1 MKTDLEPWKTNLEPW
16 KNTKTDLESWKTKL
30 NLPNKTYQ
38 SKPTNQI
45 KLTKLNILSQ
55 GNHESKRSP
64 TLDCVVPLAMF
75 LELLVLAR
83 KPEGKIEKE
92 RHGVEICTKDAHNG
106 PSLHLL
112 RPLWVSLG
120 ADPLQV
126 FTNLAYIK
134 SHIPLWK
141 LLIKLKW
148 STYYYLLFLTL

>member
-1 MKTDLEPWKTNLEPW
+1 MKNQPGTMKNHKKPTWNHENQTKPTKQNL
-16 KNTKTDLESWKTKL
+16 
-30 NLPNKTYQ
+30 
-38 SKPTNQI
+38 PTNQI

-64 TLDCVVPLAMF
+64 TLDCVVPLRSAMF

-83 KPEGKIEKE
+83 KPERKVEKE
-92 RHGVEICTKDAHNG
+92 RHGVEICAEDAHNG

-134 SHIPLWK
+134 SHIPL
-141 LLIKLKW
+141 
-148 STYYYLLFLTL
+148 